1 MRGSWSGSYINIGL
15 ICDKKD
21 FKEKVVK
28 LMQSLEG
35 FCCKRIDYPVDENY
49 SDWVEVPWEQ
59 SGIEAA
65 IDHCIKCNMAKITGD
80 FKLGGYEI
88 KDALFQVESLPD
100 NLSCFY
106 IEMPEQQNQIFKN
119 LDVAE
124 EVIISFLKELSSLE
138 FSKGF
143 CDSEA
148 VAGHE
153 SGYAISVD
161 YEPSVNMILQSWK
174 IDGLTGRV

>member
-1 MRGSWSGSYINIGL
+1 MGSYINIGL

-28 LMQSLEG
+28 LIHSLEE
-35 FCCKRIDYPVDENY
+35 FRCKKIDYSVEKNFT
-49 SDWVEVPWEQ
+49 DWIEEQPEQ

-65 IDHCIKCNMAKITGD
+65 IDHCIKYNMAKLTGD
-80 FKLGGYEI
+80 FTLGVYKIE
-88 KDALFQVESLPD
+88 DALFGVESLPD

-124 EVIISFLKELSSLE
+124 EVIISFLKELAGLE

-148 VAGHE
+148 AAGDE
-153 SGYAISVD
+153 CGYAIFVD
-161 YEPSVNMILQSWK
+161 YKPPVNIVLQSWR